1 MTDLSVLQ
9 EQLES
14 QKKSLKSVDESIKR
28 LSGKE
33 EAANSEKDANNHNKS
48 ARLNSRVVNYSTSS
62 ALTVSKRKYQNE
74 HRINGKQRN
83 SNDFDSG
90 DEDPT
95 TIKKRT
101 LQSSVVSS
109 NMPIKSK
116 EDLIKLQNKHNGS
129 EQRNKRIFGVLL
141 GTLKQFKSDDT
152 ERSATSQAKQRK
164 ELEKKIEVKK
174 VDELAKIL
182 NEKRRLVEE
191 KNKQLRNIEIIEEK
205 IKLTQDFELWKKNH
219 EPLAKFIRTAAKPF
233 IFYLPKVID
242 SKVEKLVQDTY
253 KLINEEITIKS
264 KETQAK
270 LDRLI
275 KESEQ
280 LTKGDT
286 TEKQPPPA
294 TAIIVSSENKENS
307 TKAEENSC
315 ESELDEDKN
324 DGVVRIG
331 DDDDEEVTSE
341 KVVLI
346 TEKNEAVQA
355 VEDTKK
361 T

>member
-1 MTDLSVLQ
+1 MTELSVLH

-14 QKKSLKSVDESIKR
+14 HKRSLKTVDESIKR

-33 EAANSEKDANNHNKS
+33 EVTNGDTDSNNNKNT
-48 ARLNSRVVNYSTSS
+48 RLNSRVVSYSTSS

-74 HRINGKQRN
+74 HRTNGKKRN

-90 DEDPT
+90 DEDHT
-95 TIKKRT
+95 TVKKRN

-152 ERSATSQAKQRK
+152 ERSSTSQAIHRK
-164 ELEKKIEVKK
+164 ELEKKIEIKK
-174 VDELAKIL
+174 VDDLAKIID
-182 NEKRRLVEE
+182 EKRRLVEE
-191 KNKQLRNIEIIEEK
+191 KNKQLRNIEIVEEK
-205 IKLTQDFELWKKNH
+205 IKLTQNFELWKKNH
-219 EPLAKFIRTAAKPF
+219 EPLAKYIRTTTKPF
-233 IFYLPKVID
+233 IFYLPKVFD
-242 SKVEKLVQDTY
+242 KNSEKLVQDTSN
-253 KLINEEITIKS
+253 LIKEEIAVKS
-264 KETQAK
+264 RETQVK

-280 LTKGDT
+280 LTKSDT
-286 TEKQPPPA
+286 TESPV
-294 TAIIVSSENKENS
+294 IVNSENKENS
-307 TKAEENSC
+307 TKVEENSY

-324 DGVVRIG
+324 DSIVRIG
-331 DDDDEEVTSE
+331 EDDDEEVTNE
-341 KVVLI
+341 KVI
-346 TEKNEAVQA
+346 TEMEIIKI
-355 VEDTKK
+355 EDSKET
-361 T
+361 